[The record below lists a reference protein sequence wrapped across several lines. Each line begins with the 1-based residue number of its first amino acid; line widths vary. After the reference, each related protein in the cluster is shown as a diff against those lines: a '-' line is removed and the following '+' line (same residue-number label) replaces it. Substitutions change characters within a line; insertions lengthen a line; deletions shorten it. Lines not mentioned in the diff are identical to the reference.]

1 MLGLIHTGFAYVL
14 YFSSIGKLPSH
25 WVALFSYLDPI
36 VALILATIFFKELLT
51 LRMVFGIIL
60 VFSGILLVDLKN
72 PD

>member
-1 MLGLIHTGFAYVL
+1 M
-14 YFSSIGKLPSH
+14 
-25 WVALFSYLDPI
+25 ALFSYLDPI